1 MKVDL
6 SSVHVSIDE
15 DDVENVG
22 THVTQCSNGEE
33 DYVDHVDDYGEDN
46 DTGLDDDGKER
57 YHEACYNTV
66 ID

>member
-15 DDVENVG
+15 DDVKNVG

-33 DYVDHVDDYGEDN
+33 DDVDVDENGEGN
-46 DTGLDDDGKER
+46 DTGLDDDGKE
-57 YHEACYNTV
+57 
-66 ID
+66 